1 MARSQNSYIKKVKAE
16 KKRKKKLAK
25 FEKKLEKKNQPK
37 SGDLESMM
45 AYLDKNGNII
55 SELPEKE
62 AGTESKD
69 SDEAK

>member
-25 FEKKLEKKNQPK
+25 FEKKLDKKNQPK

-45 AYLDKNGNII
+45 AYLDENGKII
-55 SELPEKE
+55 AELPDKE
-62 AGTESKD
+62 AGAESKD

>member
-25 FEKKLEKKNQPK
+25 FEKKLDKKNQPK

-45 AYLDKNGNII
+45 AYLDENGNII
-55 SELPEKE
+55 KELPDKE
-62 AGTESKD
+62 AGVESKD